1 MISVNA
7 YAKVNLSL
15 EIIGKREDGYH
26 IIDTVMQT
34 ISLFDVVDIKK
45 ASNGD
50 ITIICDEDGLSGE
63 SNLCYKAAR
72 LFFDKTKIDGG
83 CCVNI
88 KKNIPVSAGLG
99 GGSADAAATLKGLNL
114 LYGQPLDLFELK
126 KLALSLGADVP
137 FFIEGGTARARGIG
151 EQLKKIENNLH
162 LYFLLIKEGEKPSTA
177 FMYKE
182 IDELGVLPLSE
193 KISDDCEKSLASG
206 DIRLFENSLKNHFTL
221 VWDYEKIKQDIIAVG
236 ARQVSLSGSGPT
248 VIGIFKNKNDTKK
261 AFEILSKKY
270 DCIYYA
276 ESINE

>member
-1 MISVNA
+1 
-7 YAKVNLSL
+7 
-15 EIIGKREDGYH
+15 
-26 IIDTVMQT
+26 
-34 ISLFDVVDIKK
+34 
-45 ASNGD
+45 
-50 ITIICDEDGLSGE
+50 
-63 SNLCYKAAR
+63 
-72 LFFDKTKIDGG
+72 
-83 CCVNI
+83 
-88 KKNIPVSAGLG
+88 
-99 GGSADAAATLKGLNL
+99 
-114 LYGQPLDLFELK
+114 
-126 KLALSLGADVP
+126 
-137 FFIEGGTARARGIG
+137 
-151 EQLKKIENNLH
+151 
-162 LYFLLIKEGEKPSTA
+162 
-177 FMYKE
+177 MYKE